1 MNNPRETRKSQEVWE
16 KMKRQHWRATGEYEG
31 GGLNSKSKRQKR
43 EENNSNLKEIQGS
56 RQKTIIHFCVTFITL
71 KDNEDKEINE
81 TLGN

>member
-1 MNNPRETRKSQEVWE
+1 
-16 KMKRQHWRATGEYEG
+16 MKRQHWRAIGEYEE

-56 RQKTIIHFCVTFITL
+56 RQKIIIHFCVTFITL